1 MKLVV
6 AVTLF
11 TCLFTSVAQAK
22 PKATKKTGMIQ
33 TNYSA
38 TSQATAE
45 KRESYRPDGREGE
58 VGVAATAGF
67 LYVGVGG
74 GIDLWYMAG
83 RKLQLGVEINKVS
96 SAIDSRTQGG
106 DTAALNEYL
115 NIDLTGFKAQGRYF
129 VWNSLFVSSG
139 LSFNLVNGEYGFYFG
154 DTDDH
159 SSRKYSAS
167 MLMAHVGLGN
177 QWRLKNGLVLGGEWV
192 GAGAHLATSVK
203 DRGDSSEISASSG
216 VTAADDADY
225 DPSEFQKKVSEK
237 LEGQIQFSLAML
249 TLGYEF

>member
-6 AVTLF
+6 AFTLF
-11 TCLFTSVAQAK
+11 SCLFASLAQAK
-22 PKATKKTGMIQ
+22 PKSKKTGMIQ

-38 TSQATAE
+38 TSSTKSE
-45 KRESYRPDGREGE
+45 RRETYRPDSREGG
-58 VGVAATAGF
+58 VGVAATAGL
-67 LYVGVGG
+67 LYVGVGA
-74 GIDLWYMAG
+74 GIDLWYMAS
-83 RKLQLGVEINKVS
+83 RKLQLGVEINKVA

-139 LSFNLVNGEYGFYFG
+139 LSYNLVNGEYGFYFG

-159 SSRKYSAS
+159 SSRKYAAT

-203 DRGDSSEISASSG
+203 DRGDSSEFSESSG
-216 VTAADDADY
+216 VTGVDDDDY
-225 DPSEFQKKVSEK
+225 DPSEFQKKVGEK
-237 LEGQIQFSLAML
+237 LEGQIQFTLAML
-249 TLGYEF
+249 SLGYEF